1 MAERAG
7 SGDASPLQRG
17 LRRVESGVAALS
29 IFASWLASAAC
40 LACLATVC
48 YAVAMRYFFGRPQS
62 WADEVVGWLIVVAI
76 MFAVPEAQRRGEHIG
91 VDALTDKLS
100 SRWRRALAI
109 LGVAAVA
116 ATAAI
121 LVREGIETVA
131 FTNMVGIKSLGLP
144 DFPLWLI
151 QAMVP
156 AGAVLLLLVALAQ
169 LLVHIAGMEPVGL
182 TADKLDSHE

>member
-1 MAERAG
+1 MAERTG
-7 SGDASPLQRG
+7 GEVSPL
-17 LRRVESGVAALS
+17 RREIRRIESAVATLS
-29 IFASWLASAAC
+29 LFASWLAGAAC
-40 LACLATVC
+40 LACLALVC

-62 WADEVVGWLIVVAI
+62 WTDESVGWLIVVAI

-91 VDALTDKLS
+91 VDALIDKLS

-109 LGVAAVA
+109 LGVATVV

-131 FTNMVGIKSLGLP
+131 FTSMIGIKSLGLP

-156 AGAVLLLLVALAQ
+156 AGAVLLLLVALTQ
-169 LLVHIAGMEPVGL
+169 LLVHLAGMEPVGL
-182 TADKLDSHE
+182 TADKLDRHE

>member
-1 MAERAG
+1 MAEQAG
-7 SGDASPLQRG
+7 SGKVSLLRRG
-17 LRRVESGVAALS
+17 LRRVESVVAALS
-29 IFASWLASAAC
+29 LYASWLAGAAC

-48 YAVAMRYFFGRPQS
+48 YAVAMRYFFGQPQS
-62 WADEVVGWLIVVAI
+62 WTDEVVGWLIVFAI

-91 VDALTDKLS
+91 VDALIDKLS

-109 LGVAAVA
+109 LGVATVV

-121 LVREGIETVA
+121 LVREGVETVA
-131 FTNMVGIKSLGLP
+131 FTRMIGIKSLGLP

-156 AGAVLLLLVALAQ
+156 AGAILLLLVALAQ
-169 LLVHIAGMEPVGL
+169 LLIHIAGMEPVGL
-182 TADKLDSHE
+182 AADKLDTHE